1 MVQKLKTAQFSAIQ
15 IIKPFPLL
23 QRSHFKDSNFI
34 EIRTIK
40 YTSYLKIY
48 SQKYSDKQK
57 ISLQKYKKYRE
68 ICFKKET
75 NEKYFVSIPRA
86 WA

>member
-1 MVQKLKTAQFSAIQ
+1 VQKLKIAQFSAIQ
-15 IIKPFPLL
+15 IMKPFPLL
-23 QRSHFKDSNFI
+23 QKSHFKDSNFI

-40 YTSYLKIY
+40 YTSYLTIY
-48 SQKYSDKQK
+48 SQKHSDKQK

-68 ICFKKET
+68 ICFKNESD
-75 NEKYFVSIPRA
+75 EKYFVSILRV